1 MNRIALG
8 LGAVALAAGY
18 VAFGP
23 GEADAPIAAASLAGV
38 SSARAAPAD
47 ESVET
52 SPSGMVLGV
61 QAQGAEDA
69 PVTVIE
75 YVSLTCPHC
84 GAFQEEV
91 HPQLKSEFIDAGKIR
106 YEVREVYFD
115 RFGLQASKVARCA
128 GPDRY
133 FGFLDLF
140 LTRQKRWT
148 EAGDI
153 VAELA
158 AMGRQGGLSAERIE
172 ACLTDS
178 AGERALVE
186 MYQSYYQDPRLTGTP
201 TLIVGEE
208 KVDDPSFE
216 NLKAAIE
223 AELD

>member
-8 LGAVALAAGY
+8 LGAAVALAAAGY
-18 VAFGP
+18 AALGP
-23 GEADAPIAAASLAGV
+23 DRAASPLSPV
-38 SSARAAPAD
+38 STAQAAPAD
-47 ESVET
+47 GTLET

-61 QAQGAEDA
+61 QAQGEADA

-84 GAFQEEV
+84 ARFQEEIV
-91 HPQLKSEFIDAGKIR
+91 PQLKSEFIDTGKIR

-115 RFGLQASKVARCA
+115 RFGLQAAKVARCA

-133 FGFLDLF
+133 FGFVDLF

-148 EAGDI
+148 GADDI
-153 VAELA
+153 EAELA
-158 AMGRQGGLSAERIE
+158 AMGRQGGLTADQIQ

-208 KVDDPSFE
+208 KVDNPSFE